1 VKREGRDVKTDLYV
15 WNTAK
20 ELSDSEKEKKR
31 KRGRTYE

>member
-1 VKREGRDVKTDLYV
+1 MKREGRDVKMDLYV

-20 ELSDSEKEKKR
+20 EPSSSEKEEKG